1 MPYHT
6 LWSIFNE
13 IRKESYGAILE
24 FPEQLPDGSERY
36 RITMLLADVDQRQV
50 WKEYVQFRINPRDDH
65 SIEFEGA
72 KKKFKV
78 WQENE
83 IMEAVREWIKER
95 IEKKGMSE

>member
-1 MPYHT
+1 V
-6 LWSIFNE
+6 E
-13 IRKESYGAILE
+13 
-24 FPEQLPDGSERY
+24 
-36 RITMLLADVDQRQV
+36 
-50 WKEYVQFRINPRDDH
+50 FRINPRDDH

-83 IMEAVREWIKER
+83 IMEAVREWIRER